1 MKFNELIKDA
11 EVLDD
16 VRDMLVMALAIVVFL
31 AFLIVPRIIDNSVN
45 TRNFNYSAT
54 YPQGDNVYQT
64 STSAGGSISFPP
76 TPEYSIMWPCDS
88 YINQQHE
95 CISYMKDGEKVS
107 CGKCNQEGIE

>member
-1 MKFNELIKDA
+1 MKFKEMIKDR

-16 VRDMLVMALAIVVFL
+16 VRDMLVIALAIVVFL
-31 AFLIVPRIIDNSVN
+31 AFLIVPRIINNS
-45 TRNFNYSAT
+45 TRNFEYNLTSI
-54 YPQGDNVYQT
+54 YPQGDNVYQS
-64 STSAGGSISFPP
+64 STSAGGGVSFPP

-107 CGKCNQEGIE
+107 CGKC